1 MEWNIAHYVMQA
13 TSGTARLTQRDF
25 SHCYPNTKKISDET
39 VVTFETTKIAFAVYS
54 YIKKV
59 KPALQLQNGY
69 ALTSWLKIKPLNTQH
84 ETLQDKPL
92 LVFHA
97 FLSSQASEQEQFC
110 IAPNQCR
117 ILKLDKE
124 TNKVTTA
131 VQVTFNLTAKKTPHA
146 IYMFKMK

>member
-1 MEWNIAHYVMQA
+1 MQA

-25 SHCYPNTKKISDET
+25 SHYYPNTKKRSDET
-39 VVTFETTKIAFAVYS
+39 VVAFETTKIAYAVYS
-54 YIKKV
+54 HIKKI

-69 ALTSWLKIKPLNTQH
+69 ALTSWLKIKPLNTPH

-117 ILKLDKE
+117 ILKMDKE
-124 TNKVTTA
+124 SNKITTA
-131 VQVTFNLTAKKTPHA
+131 VQVAFNLTANKKTHMQY
-146 IYMFKMK
+146 ICSR